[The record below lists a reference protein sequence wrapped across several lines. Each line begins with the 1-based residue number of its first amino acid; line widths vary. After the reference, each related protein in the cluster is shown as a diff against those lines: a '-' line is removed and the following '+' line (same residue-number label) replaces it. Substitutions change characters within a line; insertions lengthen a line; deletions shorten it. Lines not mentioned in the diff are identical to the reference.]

1 MDSKAN
7 YIIKQIIE
15 SRLNHSR
22 NIQKYITDIQVQEI
36 LVEAYQIFQNEPVLI
51 QVPRHVRVVG
61 DIHGNIDDLLR
72 IFQQHGY
79 PPETRFLF
87 LGDYVDRGQYSF
99 EVVLLLF
106 ALKVKYPQ
114 HIFMLMGNHE
124 LHPTDF
130 QDEIEMKY
138 SRNLY
143 KKFYNVFVQ
152 LPFIAKVGRK
162 IVCVHGGIG
171 PNIHSLEELSKLPK
185 AFCMDQQ
192 TIELYL
198 KDLLWNDPK
207 DQKELFANNKQRN
220 GGSYFN
226 DVALHNFLKN
236 NNLHVLI
243 RGHEMAQNGIHFP
256 FAKSNE
262 CITVFSSSK
271 YNNNNQGAVLII
283 EGPEISS
290 KKFMPLQDSSWKPT
304 FPPWLIQ
311 EETRSSSDVSD
322 DGISAMMEDFLV
334 PNIFGLVQ

>member
-1 MDSKAN
+1 MDHGRRHDSSAGC
-7 YIIKQIIE
+7 IE
-15 SRLNHSR
+15 ATVERPRNAAGELRL
-22 NIQKYITDIQVQEI
+22 
-36 LVEAYQIFQNEPVLI
+36 
-51 QVPRHVRVVG
+51 
-61 DIHGNIDDLLR
+61 
-72 IFQQHGY
+72 
-79 PPETRFLF
+79 
-87 LGDYVDRGQYSF
+87 
-99 EVVLLLF
+99 
-106 ALKVKYPQ
+106 
-114 HIFMLMGNHE
+114 
-124 LHPTDF
+124 
-130 QDEIEMKY
+130 
-138 SRNLY
+138 
-143 KKFYNVFVQ
+143 FVQ
-152 LPFIAKVGRK
+152 CSPVEGRQ
-162 IVCVHGGIG
+162 GM
-171 PNIHSLEELSKLPK
+171 PYEP
-185 AFCMDQQ
+185 A
-192 TIELYL
+192 
-198 KDLLWNDPK
+198 K